1 MTHLTKETRKLV
13 TYKGNV
19 AQAAPLWNFMRNQRR
34 MAKIYKEGKYK
45 SETVA

>member
-13 TYKGNV
+13 RYEGNV
-19 AQAAPLWNFMRNQRR
+19 AQAGPLWNFMRNQRR
-34 MAKIYKEGKYK
+34 MAKIYKDGKYQ

>member
-13 TYKGNV
+13 TYRGNV

-34 MAKIYKEGKYK
+34 MALIYKEGKYR